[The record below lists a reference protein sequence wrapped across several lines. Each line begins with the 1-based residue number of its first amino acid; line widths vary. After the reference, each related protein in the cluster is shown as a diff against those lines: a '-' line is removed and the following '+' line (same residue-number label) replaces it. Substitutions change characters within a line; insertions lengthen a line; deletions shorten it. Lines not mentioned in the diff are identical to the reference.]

1 MRHRMSGRKLNRTSS
16 HRKALFGNMAAAL
29 DDRSIT
35 PLKAETEYVPTTLS
49 ELTEDQETEVLA
61 LIDRLEQD
69 DDVTRVF
76 HTLP

>member
-1 MRHRMSGRKLNRTSS
+1 
-16 HRKALFGNMAAAL
+16 MAAAL

-61 LIDRLEQD
+61 LVDRLEQD